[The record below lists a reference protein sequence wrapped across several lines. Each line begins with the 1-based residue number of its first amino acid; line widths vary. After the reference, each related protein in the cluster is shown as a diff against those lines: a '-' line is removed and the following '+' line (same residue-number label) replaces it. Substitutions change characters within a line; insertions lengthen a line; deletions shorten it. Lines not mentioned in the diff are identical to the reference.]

1 MVRNRVS
8 LPDVTSTGT
17 ALFDDIISE
26 RQRELMFEGYRF
38 QDLVRLNLASTVL
51 GYKNYQAKHALLPI
65 PADELAVNPNM
76 KQNPGW

>member
-1 MVRNRVS
+1 MVRKRVS
-8 LPDVTSTGT
+8 LPDVATSGT
-17 ALFDDIISE
+17 ALFDDIVSE

-38 QDLVRLNLASTVL
+38 QDLVRLDLAATELS
-51 GYKNYQAKHALLPI
+51 YKGFVAKHALLPI